1 MIEKFSI
8 INGGEGKYP
17 VKSMCAWLGVNRS
30 SYYDWRSRPV
40 SAAAKKRAERAQIVR
55 FHFEDSD
62 EVAGSRRIAAAMARA
77 GQPASR
83 DAVRSIMRENG
94 WVGQRPRK
102 RPPVTTVPAEDAD
115 QLTDKLQRDFTAEA
129 PGLKLV
135 GDITYVPTWEG
146 WVYLAVV
153 LDCFSK
159 KVVGY
164 AFARHMRTELIVEAL
179 AMANRN
185 GHVRGGVTVFHSDRG
200 SQYMSTEYKDF
211 CTRLG
216 VTRSVGRTGV
226 CWDNAFAES
235 WNATY
240 KVERVNRMVYP
251 TCEKAIRDGVRWIEL
266 TYNAKRLHSALGYRT
281 PNEVDRE
288 GWKTRSAA

>member
-1 MIEKFSI
+1 M
-8 INGGEGKYP
+8 
-17 VKSMCAWLGVNRS
+17 KSMCAWLGVNRS

-200 SQYMSTEYKDF
+200 SQGGFNRSSQHPRDIG
-211 CTRLG
+211 G
-216 VTRSVGRTGV
+216 VRRWRQRTGRRRP
-226 CWDNAFAES
+226 
-235 WNATY
+235 ATWL
-240 KVERVNRMVYP
+240 KGCVGSGVLIGRCDRRCVHR
-251 TCEKAIRDGVRWIEL
+251 GVR
-266 TYNAKRLHSALGYRT
+266 TRR
-281 PNEVDRE
+281 
-288 GWKTRSAA
+288 GWCSGSSGD